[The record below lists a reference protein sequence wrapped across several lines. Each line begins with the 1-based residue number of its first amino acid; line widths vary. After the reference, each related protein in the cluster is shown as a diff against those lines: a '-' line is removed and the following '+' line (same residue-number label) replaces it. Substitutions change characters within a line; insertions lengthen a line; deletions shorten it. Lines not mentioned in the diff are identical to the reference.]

1 MRLIESECCGPF
13 AIYGRLEPVF
23 LNCYRRHSSLV
34 LHNGDGTT
42 NIIHIREG
50 VKHELPLDMAAFG
63 IGVL

>member
-1 MRLIESECCGPF
+1 MLWTVCHLWPSRAC
-13 AIYGRLEPVF
+13 F
-23 LNCYRRHSSLV
+23 LNCYRRHSLLV

-50 VKHELPLDMAAFG
+50 VKHEVPLDMAAFG